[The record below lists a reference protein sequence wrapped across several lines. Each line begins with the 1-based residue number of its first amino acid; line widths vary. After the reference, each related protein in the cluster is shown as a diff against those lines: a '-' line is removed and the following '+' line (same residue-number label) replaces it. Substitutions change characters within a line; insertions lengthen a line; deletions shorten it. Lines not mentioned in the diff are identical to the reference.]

1 MHDPQHIT
9 VRQYA
14 EIFAAL
20 MGLLVLTVAAALIP
34 FDRWHL
40 AALGISVALTIAA
53 VKATLVVLY
62 FMHVKMSSALTKVFV
77 VASLVWL
84 AILIGLT
91 LSDYVTRGWLPY
103 SRGWNENPNIPPPI
117 ETPENPKSE
126 RPGAE
131 N

>member
-14 EIFAAL
+14 EIFVAL

-40 AALGISVALTIAA
+40 ASLGISLALTIAI

-62 FMHVKMSSALTKVFV
+62 FMHVKVSSALTKVFV
-77 VASLVWL
+77 SASIIWL
-84 AILIGLT
+84 AILVGLT
-91 LSDYVTRGWLPY
+91 LSDYLTRGWLPY
-103 SRGWNENPNIPPPI
+103 SRGWNENPIIEPPVQ
-117 ETPENPKSE
+117 TPPNPRSE
-126 RPGAE
+126 RPE
-131 N
+131 H